1 MVAIRQG
8 YKIKQMAYFGL
19 LMILFSF
26 LTQYQTDLSQ
36 NPYFCQRIIRE
47 I

>member
-19 LMILFSF
+19 MMILFSF
-26 LTQYQTDLSQ
+26 LT
-36 NPYFCQRIIRE
+36 NIIP